1 MKTKVEE
8 ILAIQPKSTTNDV
21 CSRRE
26 SFCKRWNVIDDNKD
40 YNKIKIRS
48 LTAISKVLN
57 LANKP
62 PEFEFVLSKGDDFLG
77 EYCSELSMILGF
89 DDKPNVF
96 DTFEHKE
103 LYKKLSKLDLN
114 HNDDYI
120 LFLWF
125 LEETLNYNFENY
137 VSKNDLV
144 TKISAALNLSNAKVK
159 ILKNGN
165 IYELYPTNIEL
176 LDEHLIFDN
185 LNWLNNYPKAE
196 EHFSKAV
203 KLEIIEENFRTIVDE
218 LRLSLELLLQQLF
231 SNQKSLEN
239 QKSELGKYLK
249 ENNIANEINSMYVK
263 LFDLYTLY
271 NNHNAKHNDEI
282 ERLEISYITYLT
294 GTFISLLVQ
303 TEENKCVVR

>member
-1 MKTKVEE
+1 M
-8 ILAIQPKSTTNDV
+8 
-21 CSRRE
+21 
-26 SFCKRWNVIDDNKD
+26 IDDNKD

-185 LNWLNNYPKAE
+185 LNWLNNYPKAK